1 MPRTLADQIEESLSE
16 ADEPEPVARPP
27 VKPASGSRGLFRRKR
42 PPIPFTAQATPAKRD
57 RRSDFMVAALGVTLG
72 LICAL
77 FPWYIFFNP
86 DEFGVRAIKLLG
98 NGEVTLTGPITLMP
112 QPERV
117 GAPSSSQ
124 EILPVD
130 LDLLSTG
137 TAKKEDDKE
146 EHGTPDLSEQPFPAP
161 APVTFKLV
169 HAANGRAMME
179 DDSGLFIVQRGSVL
193 PDSSSV
199 ISIEERDGRWVLITS
214 TDRTLEVEQ

>member
-1 MPRTLADQIEESLSE
+1 MPRTLADQIEESLGE
-16 ADEPEPVARPP
+16 ADEPKPMPRPAA
-27 VKPASGSRGLFRRKR
+27 KPAPASRWLFRRKR
-42 PPIPFTAQATPAKRD
+42 PPVPFTAQATPAKRN
-57 RRSDFMVAALGVTLG
+57 RRSDFMVAALGLTLG

-77 FPWYIFFNP
+77 FPWYIFLNP

-98 NGEVTLTGPITLMP
+98 NGEITLTGPITLMP
-112 QPERV
+112 QPERF
-117 GAPSSSQ
+117 GAPSLTQ
-124 EILPVD
+124 EIPPID

-137 TAKKEDDKE
+137 TAKKEDDE
-146 EHGTPDLSEQPFPAP
+146 EYSPPDLSEQPFPAP

-199 ISIEERDGRWVLITS
+199 VSIEQRDGRWVLITS
-214 TDRTLEVEQ
+214 TDQTLEVED